1 MGIPIIKNDLSEHFL
16 GVGNGLLLA
25 VGKTCNCTGRFFSSP
40 DPFFCWDKEYS
51 TARALESDYMV
62 TVGTIANAHE
72 KPLCIFF
79 LKTLISLEITGNDQ
93 TILNC

>member
-1 MGIPIIKNDLSEHFL
+1 MGFFWQLEKLVIVQVDFFQVLILSS
-16 GVGNGLLLA
+16 VGTRSTVLL
-25 VGKTCNCTGRFFSSP
+25 VHWSRTT
-40 DPFFCWDKEYS
+40 
-51 TARALESDYMV
+51 V

-93 TILNC
+93 TILYC